1 MSSEC
6 KKASSEKGTD
16 AGINSHEAV
25 IDRVKR
31 ATLLVAEKSQKTD
44 TRLAARGHPNV
55 TIFVRAICD
64 TFASF
69 SDETKQYYSAEVMS
83 SICDSIATISKVM
96 PVETR
101 KALASIDELKTVESI
116 TMLLD
121 SVKVKRSA
129 RLLVD
134 VLEISF

>member
-1 MSSEC
+1 M
-6 KKASSEKGTD
+6 
-16 AGINSHEAV
+16 
-25 IDRVKR
+25 
-31 ATLLVAEKSQKTD
+31 
-44 TRLAARGHPNV
+44 

-134 VLEISF
+134 VLEISLESEDDVVSRALRSMPGIIEKGRFDAAAYILKRYLSEDGAVKRLVLHLRRHRRT